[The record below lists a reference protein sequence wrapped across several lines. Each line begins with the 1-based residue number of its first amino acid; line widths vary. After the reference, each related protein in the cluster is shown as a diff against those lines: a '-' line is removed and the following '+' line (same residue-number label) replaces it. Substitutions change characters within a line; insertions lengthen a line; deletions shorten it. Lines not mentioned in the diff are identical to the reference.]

1 MKSILFYLIILLF
14 PFSAIAG
21 GPWTPGKKHGF
32 LQIQTTFP
40 AGPYKQLYVSN
51 GDNLELNR
59 GVTDISIQAFLEY
72 GLSDKFSLVTAL
84 PYKIVSTNNDI
95 NLNSEFPLL
104 PEGKLSGF
112 GNYEVALKYK
122 FLDKSFIS
130 AFSVKAEFNTGS
142 RDLEKG
148 LATGYDASGYS
159 LYWHIGKSFSS
170 KFYSFFESGY
180 SLRTNDFSDDYRLL
194 LEAGYQPANKL
205 WLALVFDLRQSL
217 RNGNY
222 DNTNLQQTGLYT
234 NNQEFFAFGI
244 KTSYELNNKF
254 GFSASTYGAFSGNYV
269 AYSATFNIGFFLKW

>member
-1 MKSILFYLIILLF
+1 MKTYKLLF
-14 PFSAIAG
+14 LFLSFSFSVFAG

-40 AGPYKQLYVSN
+40 AGPYIQLYISD

-59 GVTDISIQAFLEY
+59 GVTDISIQAFMEY
-72 GLSDKFSLVTAL
+72 GISEKLSLVTAL

-95 NLNSEFPLL
+95 NPNSEFPLL
-104 PEGKLSGF
+104 PEGSLSGL
-112 GNYEVALKYK
+112 GNYELALKYK
-122 FLDKSFIS
+122 FLDKTFVS

-142 RDLEKG
+142 RELEEG
-148 LATGYDASGYS
+148 LATGYDATGYA
-159 LYWHIGKSFSS
+159 LYWHIGRSFGS

-180 SLRTNDFSDDYRLL
+180 TLRTNNFSDDYRLL

-205 WLALVFDLRQSL
+205 WLAMVFDLRQSL

-222 DNTNLQQTGLYT
+222 DDVNLQQTGLYT

-244 KTSYELNNKF
+244 KSSYELKNNF

-269 AYSATFNIGFFLKW
+269 AYSATFNLGVFMKW